1 MMKKTHWTVNNVIR
15 RGETGSRFSRYE
27 PIETIGDDDDDD
39 ERSGF
44 SYDFKWPPAK
54 QDDDDIVPILVSISI
69 GFVQIDYANG
79 IRYSEYYSPGEINKY
94 VEWISPD
101 NLLCNPYG
109 PASICIKLFFGQ
121 GITQGMTDEIE
132 SLEYILDQRR
142 STREEVKTQYELVH
156 LDDVE
161 DDNSKGRLLA
171 DDRTIANKDFWF
183 DWMKQFEEERNIQ
196 DIIVEFSKRSTYK
209 PRKPNDAAGE

>member
-1 MMKKTHWTVNNVIR
+1 MKTHWTVNNVIR

-27 PIETIGDDDDDD
+27 PTETID
-39 ERSGF
+39 ERSVF
-44 SYDFKWPPAK
+44 SYDFKQPSVK
-54 QDDDDIVPILVSISI
+54 HEEQDDIIPILVSISI

-79 IRYSEYYSPGEINKY
+79 IRYSEHYSPGEINKY
-94 VEWISPD
+94 VEWISPE

-109 PASICIKLFFGQ
+109 PASICIKFFFGQ
-121 GITQGMTDEIE
+121 GITQGMPDYIE
-132 SLEYILDQRR
+132 YLEYILNQRR

-183 DWMKQFEEERNIQ
+183 DWMKQFEEERNVQ
-196 DIIVEFSKRSTYK
+196 DIIVEFSKRSIYK
-209 PRKPNDAAGE
+209 PRKPNGL